1 MIITGIINLIVGVFN
16 WILSLIPSMK
26 INIAAEN
33 QDSLFEVING
43 VSCIVPVKT
52 AGILVGIVLIVY
64 GFELIWHLVNWLIAK
79 IPFID

>member
-1 MIITGIINLIVGVFN
+1 MIITGIVSLIVGVFS
-16 WILSLIPSMK
+16 WILSLLPSMK
-26 INIAAEN
+26 INIAPDN

-52 AGILVGIVLIVY
+52 AGFLVGIVLIVY
-64 GFELIWHLVNWLIAK
+64 GFELIWHLVNWIIAK